1 MSMLIGANTVSRLS
15 TVTSGRT
22 AGVWARTRTE
32 TPWRVVGAGSGSST
46 GTSQTTPVRAP
57 VTGRGYP
64 GSGRTSL
71 RAGGRRSVDV
81 VDNRSEVREFLS
93 TRRAKLTPDQAGV
106 PLYGQRR
113 RVPGLRREEVAQ
125 LAGLSTDYYTRLE
138 KGNLRGASDSVLE
151 AIAFAL
157 QLDDAER
164 AHLFDLARTARDG
177 ARAPRRRVQPQ
188 QVRDSVQHMLDA
200 MTTAV
205 AFVRNGRLDI
215 LAINP
220 LGRAF
225 YTPVLDTED
234 RPANLARYC
243 FFAPSAAEFYPDW
256 DEAADTTVALLR
268 TEAGR
273 DPHNRQLTEL
283 VGELATRS
291 DAFRTRWAAH
301 DVRLHHTGAKR
312 FRHPVVGDL
321 SVAFNAM
328 ALPADPGLTLTVYS
342 AQPGSATED
351 KLRVL
356 SSWAATEANQEQSQT
371 ADDKS

>member
-1 MSMLIGANTVSRLS
+1 M
-15 TVTSGRT
+15 
-22 AGVWARTRTE
+22 
-32 TPWRVVGAGSGSST
+32 
-46 GTSQTTPVRAP
+46 
-57 VTGRGYP
+57 
-64 GSGRTSL
+64 
-71 RAGGRRSVDV
+71 
-81 VDNRSEVREFLS
+81 DNRTEVREFLA
-93 TRRAKLTPDQAGV
+93 TRRAKITPDQAGV

-151 AIAFAL
+151 AIARAL
-157 QLDDAER
+157 QLGDAER
-164 AHLFDLARTARDG
+164 AHLFDLAHAARGTAREPRH
-177 ARAPRRRVQPQ
+177 RAQPQ
-188 QVRDSVQHMLDA
+188 QIRPSLQHLLDA

-225 YTPVLDTED
+225 YTPVLDTPA

-243 FFAPSAAEFYPDW
+243 FLDPSAEAFYPDW
-256 DEAADTTVALLR
+256 EQAADTTAAILR

-273 DPHNRQLTEL
+273 DPYNRALTDL

-291 DAFRTRWAAH
+291 DAFRTRWAGH

-312 FRHPVVGDL
+312 FRHPEVGDL
-321 SVAFNAM
+321 TVGFNAM
-328 ALPADPGLTLTVYS
+328 ELPADQGLTLSVYT
-342 AQPGSATED
+342 AEPGSESAE
-351 KLRVL
+351 KLGL
-356 SSWAATEANQEQSQT
+356 LASWAATPDRAQT
-371 ADDKS
+371 DSPAERT